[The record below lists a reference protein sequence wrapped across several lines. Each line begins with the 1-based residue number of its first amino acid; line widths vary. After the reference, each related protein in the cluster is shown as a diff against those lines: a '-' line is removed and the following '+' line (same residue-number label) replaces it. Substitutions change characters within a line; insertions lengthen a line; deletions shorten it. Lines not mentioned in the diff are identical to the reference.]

1 MTEPNLVTGSYVVKS
16 EHTLDRSPLEMAIA
30 GMEGAASRFS
40 IDAIKDE
47 RVRASYEGNIRRMSQ
62 QIFAEVRAG
71 NTSVEDATKF
81 SNEMRNKI
89 MFEHRKLTSAQGLA
103 IAQKKRREKHT
114 AKFSA
119 KNLKPS
125 STKITNNFQRL
136 NRKKFCTELWSGP
149 AVPMPSSLLAPKS
162 CLLWARLASS

>member
-1 MTEPNLVTGSYVVKS
+1 QQNHVRTPQA
-16 EHTLDRSPLEMAIA
+16 DFCA
-30 GMEGAASRFS
+30 GLGH
-40 IDAIKDE
+40 
-47 RVRASYEGNIRRMSQ
+47 RA
-62 QIFAEVRAG
+62 
-71 NTSVEDATKF
+71 K
-81 SNEMRNKI
+81 
-89 MFEHRKLTSAQGLA
+89 
-103 IAQKKRREKHT
+103 KKRREKHT